1 MSGSRTAASTW
12 APLRLGVALST
23 INAALQLFL
32 PTWVRARG
40 LSIYQMVLF
49 GTQAI
54 GVVIWGVVAQPL
66 GLVTTFEIAAGVLVA
81 GLATIRLWPLLDT
94 SGMDRN
100 LAVYWP
106 EPHLVLEP
114 EPESGPVVVENTYS
128 IAAEKEQQFLE
139 AMSRLRLSRLRTGAT
154 QWGLFRDGERAH
166 RFVELFVVPSWEEHL
181 RQHADRLTGADRQ
194 CEEQVDVL
202 SDPPPQTSHLVSVD
216 MRD

>member
-1 MSGSRTAASTW
+1 V
-12 APLRLGVALST
+12 APTFPERFVSAGVAWIAVLST

-32 PTWVRARG
+32 PAWVRARG

-49 GTQAI
+49 GTQAV
-54 GVVIWGVVAQPL
+54 GAVIWGALAQPL
-66 GLVTTFEIAAGVLVA
+66 GLVTTFEIAAAVMVA
-81 GLATIRLWPLLDT
+81 GVATIRIVPLLDT

-106 EPHLVLEP
+106 EPHLIL
-114 EPESGPVVVENTYS
+114 EPESGPLVVETTYS
-128 IAAEKEQQFLE
+128 IAPEKEQQFLE

-154 QWGLFRDGERAH
+154 QWGLFRDGETAH

-194 CEEQVDVL
+194 YEEQVDAL
-202 SDPPPQTSHLVSVD
+202 SDPPPQTSHLVSVNV
-216 MRD
+216 RD